1 MRDSNTHV
9 ANRPHD
15 RVHSLL
21 ALVAVLDE
29 GFGVLVKVCGQG
41 VRKIFGRGK
50 RDLQLLVGIGGDL
63 LPEWSAIL
71 TRELLG
77 LGASHADRAFG
88 KRDIRRIDDLVQHL
102 VDRLARSAYRP
113 MLGRWRFGIALSVA
127 VVSTTPFP

>member
-29 GFGVLVKVCGQG
+29 GFGVLVKVCGQR
-41 VRKIFGRGK
+41 VRKVFGRGK
-50 RDLQLLVGIGGDL
+50 RDLKLLVGIGGDL

-71 TRELLG
+71 
-77 LGASHADRAFG
+77 AQDC
-88 KRDIRRIDDLVQHL
+88 
-102 VDRLARSAYRP
+102 
-113 MLGRWRFGIALSVA
+113 
-127 VVSTTPFP
+127 